1 MEEKNIEQDEIT
13 IDLWILLRDFIRGCI
28 KFWWL
33 ILALMVACGAIMFVT
48 NIQTYTPMYQA
59 SATFTVTTNTTTDQN
74 NQSDYNYYYDSST
87 AEQLSLTF
95 PYILSSQILNDAI
108 EADLGVEAIN
118 GSISASIIPNSN
130 MITMTVISSDPDDA
144 KEILESTIRVYP
156 SVARFVIGMTK
167 FNMIENP
174 SVSNVP
180 YNQPNYFNTV
190 AKGALIG
197 LAVGLVII
205 AIYAFFRKTVHKT
218 QELEEVTNIK
228 CLATVPYLK
237 QKKRSRGKT
246 IMPSILNLQTN
257 PLFLE
262 NIESL
267 HIRLAKELA
276 DINGKTLIF
285 TSTVAKE
292 GKSTIATNVAYALAK
307 NNKKVLL
314 IDADLRKQDLSK
326 QMNLTTNGVGLSS
339 IKYGSDVVEDAIVY
353 LEKQNLYFLGGNSTI
368 DDLTTV
374 LTNPNMEQFMKDMK
388 QKMDYIIFD
397 APPCEAFED
406 VFLLEKYGDAFVYVI
421 KQDFVQ
427 RHRIVDCI
435 ATLADSE
442 LPLLGYV
449 FNGDSFTFND
459 YGRYRYRYYNK
470 YGYRHYSY
478 YNNEK
483 KAIK

>member
-33 ILALMVACGAIMFVT
+33 ILALMVAGGAIMFVT

-197 LAVGLVII
+197 LAVGLVIV

-326 QMNLTTNGVGLSS
+326 QMNLTTKGSSNVQIVQSQLRVQATVFGGSTETNGVYMYDSDGSQISNVIIYPNQTTS
-339 IKYGSDVVEDAIVY
+339 IKVGTPYMVQPNTAVSSGTKVY
-353 LEKQNLYFLGGNSTI
+353 SLIKFTYNGE
-368 DDLTTV
+368 
-374 LTNPNMEQFMKDMK
+374 
-388 QKMDYIIFD
+388 IIFSCGLNLTY
-397 APPCEAFED
+397 A
-406 VFLLEKYGDAFVYVI
+406 
-421 KQDFVQ
+421 
-427 RHRIVDCI
+427 
-435 ATLADSE
+435 
-442 LPLLGYV
+442 
-449 FNGDSFTFND
+449 
-459 YGRYRYRYYNK
+459 
-470 YGYRHYSY
+470 
-478 YNNEK
+478 
-483 KAIK
+483 